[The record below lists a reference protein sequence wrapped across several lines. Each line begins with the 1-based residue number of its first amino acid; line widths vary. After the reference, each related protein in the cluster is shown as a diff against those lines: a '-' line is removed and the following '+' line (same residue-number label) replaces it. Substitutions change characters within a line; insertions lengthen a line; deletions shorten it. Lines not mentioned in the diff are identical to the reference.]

1 MGDSV
6 CKEVHFMGD
15 SVCKEV
21 HFMCDIV
28 YVRKCT
34 SWVI

>member
-15 SVCKEV
+15 
-21 HFMCDIV
+21 IV

-34 SWVI
+34 SWVIVYVRKCTSWVI

>member
-21 HFMCDIV
+21 HFMGDIV

>member
-21 HFMCDIV
+21 HFMGDS
-28 YVRKCT
+28 VRKCT
-34 SWVI
+34 SWVIV

>member
-21 HFMCDIV
+21 YFMGDIV